1 MFKLSLT
8 INRCLRVIFYNV
20 YQHNYVY
27 VFVKMYSVAF
37 SFVEYY
43 HGVPVCL
50 PQNIIRKKNIFYDKN
65 QWKKGLLVNDSFQ
78 RQRET
83 NSKI

>member
-1 MFKLSLT
+1 
-8 INRCLRVIFYNV
+8 
-20 YQHNYVY
+20 
-27 VFVKMYSVAF
+27 MYSVAF

-50 PQNIIRKKNIFYDKN
+50 PQNISRKKNIFYDKN
-65 QWKKGLLVNDSFQ
+65 QWKNGLLVNDSFQ